1 MALFLAMD
9 ENRWRIT
16 KQKPSPQNAAVA
28 GVLVA
33 VARHGEARH
42 EDGRGGDGS
51 GCSRGPSPDLR
62 VTISTTQMQP
72 MVLEYLPTS
81 LGDVWGKCR

>member
-1 MALFLAMD
+1 MPPFLAMD
-9 ENRWRIT
+9 YIAGRIT

-42 EDGRGGDGS
+42 EDGRAGDGW

-62 VTISTTQMQP
+62 LTISTTQMLHGAGIFTY
-72 MVLEYLPTS
+72 MTGWC
-81 LGDVWGKCR
+81 LG